1 MRFLKMSYLDFVDL
15 DVYLLRQNERIIHQI
30 WFGTIPTKREA
41 KKAYDKLKIYR
52 DSWVIKNPTWCR
64 IEWNKKLCMDLIKTF
79 YPEHMDMFKKYKYEI
94 QRCDMIRY
102 LILHRYGG
110 WYADMDYYCNRPLD
124 EAMNKYKN
132 SIYFVQ
138 SPNTVIGQDDD
149 HISNSLMYSVRN
161 HSFWRCVML
170 ELEKAQKAP
179 VYYSKHLEVMFTT
192 GPAILNR
199 VYSHHKYK
207 YRVKSLPWKLFHP
220 YGVKDE
226 KIFLANNKEVYAIHI
241 GKGSWEESDSK
252 FFLFFL
258 REWKIFLFIVC
269 GLIIPYFLFYIKNH
283 K

>member
-1 MRFLKMSYLDFVDL
+1 MSYLDFVDL

-199 VYSHHKYK
+199 VYSQYKYK
-207 YRVKSLPWKLFHP
+207 YRVKSLPYKLFHP
-220 YGVKDE
+220 YGVKDDIRSINLSPE
-226 KIFLANNKEVYAIHI
+226 IFTAHVN
-241 GKGSWEESDSK
+241 KGSWCGKDSM
-252 FFLFFL
+252 FFNIILI
-258 REWKIFLFIVC
+258 EWKIILGIIIAMFFPL
-269 GLIIPYFLFYIKNH
+269 LIYKFGKNINEVI
-283 K
+283 